1 MASISLPSF
10 VRVACAL
17 VALLRIRRIGMQN
30 RTIEVTKITKP
41 PTAPILPM
49 ISLLNPP
56 LEFNPPLD
64 GFNPTLD
71 EFNPPLEVCVE
82 AYDDL
87 DVGVVVR
94 VTESVGGD
102 VLDGQGNAPT

>member
-1 MASISLPSF
+1 
-10 VRVACAL
+10 
-17 VALLRIRRIGMQN
+17 MQN

-64 GFNPTLD
+64 GFNPPLDEFNPPLD
-71 EFNPPLEVCVE
+71 EFNPPLEACVE
-82 AYDDL
+82 VYDDL
-87 DVGVVVR
+87 DVGVVVG

-102 VLDGQGNAPT
+102 VLDGQGNVPVIILI